1 MALNRK
7 YLGIKFPFTK
17 LGEENFFVDMEY
29 DQYKEIKSDLM
40 HLLFTPKGQRLRMPD
55 FGTDLIRYIFEPQ
68 DKKTLSDIKEE
79 LNISVKKYI
88 PSITITTI
96 NISNSTI
103 TEHMVN
109 VEITYDINEG
119 SFITT
124 DTITTT
130 I

>member
-88 PSITITTI
+88 PSITITAI
-96 NISNSTI
+96 NISNSTT

>member
-96 NISNSTI
+96 NISNSTT